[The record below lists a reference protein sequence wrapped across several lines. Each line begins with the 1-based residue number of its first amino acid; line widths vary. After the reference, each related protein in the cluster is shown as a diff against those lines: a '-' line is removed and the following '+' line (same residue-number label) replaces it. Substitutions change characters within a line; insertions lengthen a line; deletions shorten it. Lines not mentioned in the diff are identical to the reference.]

1 MYYRVKM
8 SDLDLFFE
16 KDLAGLFPEA
26 TDFLRHMAIEHAI
39 DSEFIV
45 NMLGQALSKRN
56 GYEGFGIDLI
66 RMRLCNV
73 L

>member
-1 MYYRVKM
+1 MYYKVKM

-16 KDLAGLFPEA
+16 KDLAGFFPEA
-26 TDFLRHMAIEHAI
+26 TDFIGHMAVEHAI

-66 RMRLCNV
+66 RIRFCE
-73 L
+73 